1 MSSSSGANGPAKW
14 PVLVQGVALFGV
26 FGLGYLGVQRPG
38 AIIPAIGYALGA
50 IVIVAFASVYRALKS
65 KRRGQHFRENPR
77 LDKLVMVLTVAG
89 LLGGLFCAYL
99 LANEVAKW

>member
-14 PVLVQGVALFGV
+14 PVLVQGVTLFGV
-26 FGLGYLGVQRPG
+26 LALAYLGLQRPG
-38 AIIPAIGYALGA
+38 AVIPAIGYALGA

-65 KRRGQHFRENPR
+65 KRRGQHFRENPV
-77 LDKLVMVLTVAG
+77 LDNVVMTLTIAG
-89 LLGGLFCAYL
+89 LLGGIFCAYL